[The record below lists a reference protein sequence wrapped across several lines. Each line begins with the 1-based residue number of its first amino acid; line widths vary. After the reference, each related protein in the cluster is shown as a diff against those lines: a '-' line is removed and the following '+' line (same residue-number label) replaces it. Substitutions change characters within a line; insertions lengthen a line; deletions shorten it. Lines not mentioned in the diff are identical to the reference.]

1 MKILLLVYLIL
12 FTQRLIA
19 DDDLCKYFIYCGGGT
34 SRGTSSQSLP
44 SASSSAG
51 LNPST
56 ISKVKGFGIEAIYQ
70 PHNSVNLGVVSGT
83 GKIGALISPT
93 LENSF
98 FGNRSIEIDDL
109 FFQRRINK
117 KQFENKKISFA
128 LGASF
133 IRNRFIDFDLGV
145 SLKRN
150 PDIKKINTGF
160 GGSLRI
166 GPLNFGGYIYNDD
179 VKLNLSNYINPYNGF
194 LYSTIY
200 GNNVYQEKFTVKTLT
215 VGTQIKKLTL
225 DMGYLKTKYKFYNN
239 ETIIKIYSASYNY
252 KSFLFNYSLRK
263 ELSDNLAFENNNL
276 VIKRNKNEIYF
287 GTQYSLSRSL
297 VAGIQY
303 NYFLLHEL
311 SASLTIYF

>member
-1 MKILLLVYLIL
+1 MKIIFIIL
-12 FTQRLIA
+12 FSFYLKNLFA
-19 DDDLCKYFIYCGGGT
+19 EDDLCKYFIHCGGT

-56 ISKVKGFGIEAIYQ
+56 ISKVKGFGVEAIYQ
-70 PHNSVNLGVVSGT
+70 PHNIVNLGVVSGT

-109 FFQRRINK
+109 YYLRRANK
-117 KQFENKKISFA
+117 KQFENKKLSFA
-128 LGASF
+128 VGASL
-133 IRNRFIDFDLGV
+133 IRNRYIDFDLGF

-150 PDIKKINTGF
+150 PDIKKINTGY
-160 GGSLRI
+160 GGSLRL
-166 GPLNFGGYIYNDD
+166 GPLNFGAYFYNDD
-179 VKLNLSNYINPYNGF
+179 VKLKLGNYINPYNGF

-200 GNNVYQEKFTVKTLT
+200 GDSVYQEKFMVKTLT

-225 DMGYLKTKYKFYNN
+225 DVGYLKTKYKFYDN
-239 ETIIKIYSASYNY
+239 ETVITIYSASYNY
-252 KSFLFNYSLRK
+252 KSFLFNYSVRR

-276 VIKRNKNEIYF
+276 LIKRKKNESYF

-303 NYFLLHEL
+303 NYFLLHEM